1 MKMTAEQ
8 KVAKES
14 AGKFIIY
21 LYKKY
26 YPQIEAEMERREG
39 LQKSNP
45 SHFFFLLGLPFF
57 SYLRYNKENIFGGR
71 KK

>member
-8 KVAKES
+8 KAAKES
-14 AGKFIIY
+14 AEKFIIY
-21 LYKKY
+21 LYQKY

-45 SHFFFLLGLPFF
+45 SRFFFLLGLPFF
-57 SYLRYNKENIFGGR
+57 SYLSYNNQK
-71 KK
+71 

>member
-8 KVAKES
+8 KAAKES
-14 AGKFIIY
+14 AEKFIIY

-39 LQKSNP
+39 LQNSNP
-45 SHFFFLLGLPFF
+45 SRYFLSIWTSFLFLLEL
-57 SYLRYNKENIFGGR
+57 
-71 KK
+71 

>member
-8 KVAKES
+8 KAAKES
-14 AGKFIIY
+14 AEKFIIY

-39 LQKSNP
+39 LQKSSP
-45 SHFFFLLGLPFF
+45 SHFFFLWGLPFF
-57 SYLRYNKENIFGGR
+57 SYLSYNNQK
-71 KK
+71 

>member
-8 KVAKES
+8 KAAKES
-14 AGKFIIY
+14 AEKFIIY

-39 LQKSNP
+39 LQKATLPIFS
-45 SHFFFLLGLPFF
+45 FYWVFLSFPT
-57 SYLRYNKENIFGGR
+57 
-71 KK
+71 

>member
-8 KVAKES
+8 KAAKES
-14 AGKFIIY
+14 AEKFIIY

-39 LQKSNP
+39 LQKSSP
-45 SHFFFLLGLPFF
+45 SHFFFLLGLLFF
-57 SYLRYNKENIFGGR
+57 SYLSYNNQK
-71 KK
+71 

>member
-8 KVAKES
+8 KAAKES
-14 AGKFIIY
+14 AEKFIIY

-45 SHFFFLLGLPFF
+45 SHFFLSIGSSFLFLLEL
-57 SYLRYNKENIFGGR
+57 
-71 KK
+71 

>member
-8 KVAKES
+8 KAAKES
-14 AGKFIIY
+14 AEKFIIY

-45 SHFFFLLGLPFF
+45 SHFFYWVFLSFPT
-57 SYLRYNKENIFGGR
+57 
-71 KK
+71 

>member
-1 MKMTAEQ
+1 MKVTAEQ
-8 KVAKES
+8 KAAKES
-14 AGKFIIY
+14 AEKFIIY

-57 SYLRYNKENIFGGR
+57 SYLSYNNQK
-71 KK
+71 

>member
-8 KVAKES
+8 KAAKES
-14 AGKFIIY
+14 AEKFIIY

-39 LQKSNP
+39 LQKSSP
-45 SHFFFLLGLPFF
+45 SHFVFLLGLLFF
-57 SYLRYNKENIFGGR
+57 SYLSYNNQK
-71 KK
+71 

>member
-14 AGKFIIY
+14 AEKFIIY

-45 SHFFFLLGLPFF
+45 SHSFFLLGLPFF
-57 SYLRYNKENIFGGR
+57 SYLSYNNQK
-71 KK
+71 